1 MSEKQNTTRF
11 NPSVFYPASGLIL
24 TLVLFT
30 IFFPKTADLIFKALQ
45 NSITE
50 NGSWFYVLTVATILL
65 VVAFLGISKYGEIKL
80 GLDHSTPDYSYTTWF
95 AMLFSAGM
103 GIGLMFFGVA
113 EPVMHFLSPPVGDAQ
128 TVESAKQAMRI
139 TFFHWGLHGWAIY
152 AIVAIILAFFSYRHN
167 LPLTLRSALYPII
180 GDKIYGKIG
189 HAVDIFAVI
198 GTVFGIA
205 TSLGYGVL
213 QINTGLHHL
222 LGLPSNTNIQI
233 ILIIVITALATLS
246 VATGL
251 DKGIKRLSELNMGLA
266 IFLLI
271 FVLVLGDTVFLM
283 KSFIQNSGE
292 YLSEIIKSTFNL
304 YAYKKTNWIGG
315 WTLFYWAWWLAWSP
329 FVGLFIARISKGRTI
344 REFVLGVLFVPTGF
358 IIMWMTF
365 FGSSAINL
373 IMNKGLTPLG
383 EIVSK
388 DVSMALYAFLEY
400 FPFSSIL
407 SFVATIMI
415 IVFFVTSADSSAMV
429 IDMLCSNGKDNTPL
443 WQRVYWAVGIGV
455 IAVVLLLAGG
465 LDALQ
470 TMTIASALPFSIVL
484 MAATYGL
491 IKALRVD
498 IAKKDSLQFNS
509 TQSVAPLSSG
519 DWRERL
525 NNIVDYPN
533 RKNVSKFIN
542 NSVKSAMQD
551 IAHELENKE
560 YLVHVKEEN
569 ANVILLEVQL
579 GTNMNFIY
587 KVQADASVKPSF
599 SKDGLENS
607 IDRPEEELYFRA
619 GVYLR
624 EGGQNY
630 DIMGWSKEAIRN
642 DIIDQYQKHMHF
654 LHLLT

>member
-373 IMNKGLTPLG
+373 IMNKGLTSLG

-388 DVSMALYAFLEY
+388 DVSIALYAFLEY

-415 IVFFVTSADSSAMV
+415 IVFFVTSADSGAMV